1 MLTNFP
7 RVFTGWKPP
16 FPPPQESIKQTGPNL
31 LNMSAILMH
40 FPNEPDTYI
49 PFWNNDVPILFIA
62 GQDDQVCNSV
72 HQVEIAEELL
82 NKAGKKINKSIHKSL
97 GHLIDLPFSPPTSVS
112 PHVLFPK
119 PFLLEMGGSDFI
131 NHGQAQEKIWLQT
144 LTFFKLYL

>member
-1 MLTNFP
+1 MLTIFP

-16 FPPPQESIKQTGPNL
+16 FPPPQESLEQTGPNL
-31 LNMSAILMH
+31 FNMSAILKH

-97 GHLIDLPFSPPTSVS
+97 GHLIDLPFSPPTTQANHAV
-112 PHVLFPK
+112 FPK
-119 PFLLEMGGSDFI
+119 HIRIQMGGEGTI
-131 NHGQAQEKIWLQT
+131 LHGQAQEKIWLK
-144 LTFFKLYL
+144 LLHFFQMHL